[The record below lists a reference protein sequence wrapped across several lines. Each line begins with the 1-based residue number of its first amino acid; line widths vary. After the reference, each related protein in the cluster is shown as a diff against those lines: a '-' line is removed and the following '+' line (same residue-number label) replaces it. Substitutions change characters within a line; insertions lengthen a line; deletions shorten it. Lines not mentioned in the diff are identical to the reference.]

1 MYARRDSI
9 VRSDERSVNNIKSI
23 LDLKPRNKQ
32 IINYCKSLINVR
44 IFGQKETDYP
54 SENSLQENELTLSYF
69 IQSADAFLRSFGNNT
84 EITGHEEEFIYYMQ
98 GLLETRGLKNP
109 QRFVTDVKKFLE
121 IYIKR
126 GCPSDRLNHSDYWG
140 SRQQL
145 LAGKVISDF
154 VGEDY
159 GPLDPVFGVLL
170 CPVAGRVGPGDSGI
184 VHELLFDDDGPM
196 AYHSAVHDAFGYLIS
211 YHKIGPGYNYT
222 CSGAI
227 LESSS
232 CVSGQFSG
240 LNYWRDVLKK
250 EKDKIIEVIL

>member
-170 CPVAGRVGPGDSGI
+170 CPVAAHLNNWNFLEATLIIKMVEWMPRQIKISISITCIFKTKKTLSQKI
-184 VHELLFDDDGPM
+184 V
-196 AYHSAVHDAFGYLIS
+196 
-211 YHKIGPGYNYT
+211 T
-222 CSGAI
+222 
-227 LESSS
+227 ESSLLQIMF
-232 CVSGQFSG
+232 V
-240 LNYWRDVLKK
+240 N
-250 EKDKIIEVIL
+250 